1 VTVYRHRV
9 KWRFDFW
16 KNGIRHRESGFS
28 TKQEA
33 RAAEAEA
40 RKNLKSMN
48 SDFIG
53 LCVSRLKDLKQ
64 RRTKQYLDENQ
75 WLIEKLIVRWKNKKK
90 ITREDVEEYIAEL
103 AERSNNLANRDLR
116 MIKALFSHG
125 EDRELCDNPAGK
137 IKFYPVKRKKKYI
150 PPKADVEKVLASA
163 RPRERNYLL
172 AIINS
177 LARVGEINKLKWE
190 DDFPEYIVLRTKK
203 SKNSDI
209 VERKIPKNATLKKAI
224 KVMPK
229 VGEYIFCYKT
239 TGKPYRYRSKLINS
253 LCDKAKVK
261 RFAYHALR
269 HYGASK
275 LAEAGVALTDIQYL
289 LGHQRASTTDIYLQS
304 ISESLK
310 DAMKNLE
317 SPTKVTHSKKR
328 KSGKA

>member
-1 VTVYRHRV
+1 LTVYRHRA

-16 KNGIRHRESGFS
+16 KNGIRHRESGFP

-33 RAAEAEA
+33 KAAEAEA

-48 SDFIG
+48 SDFIS
-53 LCVSRLKDLKQ
+53 LCASRLKELKQ
-64 RRTKQYLDENQ
+64 RRTEQYLNENQ

-90 ITREDVEEYIAEL
+90 ITRQDVEEYIEEL

-125 EDRELCDNPAGK
+125 EDRDFCDNPAEK

-150 PPKADVEKVLASA
+150 PPASDVEKVLAVA

-177 LARVGEINKLKWE
+177 LARVGEINRLKWA
-190 DDFPEYIVLRTKK
+190 DDYPEYIILRTKK

-209 VERKIPKNATLKKAI
+209 VERKIPKNKILKKVI
-224 KVMPK
+224 KAMPK
-229 VGEYIFCYKT
+229 VGEYIYCYKA

-261 RFAYHALR
+261 RFTYHNLR

-275 LAEAGVALTDIQYL
+275 LAEAGVSLTDIQYL

-317 SPTKVTHSKKR
+317 SPTKVTHSKRRRSR
-328 KSGKA
+328 KA

>member
-1 VTVYRHRV
+1 L
-9 KWRFDFW
+9 
-16 KNGIRHRESGFS
+16 N
-28 TKQEA
+28 
-33 RAAEAEA
+33 
-40 RKNLKSMN
+40 
-48 SDFIG
+48 
-53 LCVSRLKDLKQ
+53 
-64 RRTKQYLDENQ
+64 ENQ

-90 ITREDVEEYIAEL
+90 ITRQDVEEYIEEL

-125 EDRELCDNPAGK
+125 EDRDFCDNPAEK

-150 PPKADVEKVLASA
+150 PPASDVEKVLAVA

-177 LARVGEINKLKWE
+177 LARVGEINRLKWA
-190 DDFPEYIVLRTKK
+190 DDYPEYIILRTKK

-209 VERKIPKNATLKKAI
+209 VERKIPKNKILKKVI
-224 KVMPK
+224 KAMPK
-229 VGEYIFCYKT
+229 VGEYIYCYKA

-261 RFAYHALR
+261 RFTYHNLR

-275 LAEAGVALTDIQYL
+275 LAEAGVSLTDIQYL

-317 SPTKVTHSKKR
+317 SPTKVTHSKRRRSR
-328 KSGKA
+328 KA